1 MSVPGV
7 SKAFPGTGLG
17 LCRFFYLFCH
27 LEPRLSYLIFKR
39 LLASKD
45 AAQLSYT
52 DESLKSCLNLKMNQ

>member
-7 SKAFPGTGLG
+7 SEAFPGTGLG

-27 LEPRLSYLIFKR
+27 LEPRLSYWIFKR
-39 LLASKD
+39 LLESKD

-52 DESLKSCLNLKMNQ
+52 DKSLSEKLS